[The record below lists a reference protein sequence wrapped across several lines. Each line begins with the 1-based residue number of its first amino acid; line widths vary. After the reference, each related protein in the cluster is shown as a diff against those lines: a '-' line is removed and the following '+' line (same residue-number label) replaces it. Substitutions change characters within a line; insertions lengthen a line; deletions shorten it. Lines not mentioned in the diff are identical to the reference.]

1 MTHKLSKLRNM
12 PIFQYVEA
20 MDKEHLCRN
29 FFRDAAGF
37 TKGWEDSLEET
48 ATDGIYDP
56 AAAGDTEP
64 QIMAN
69 AVKYEPQETGGIII

>member
-1 MTHKLSKLRNM
+1 MLKQWTKSISVGTSSVMQQASLR
-12 PIFQYVEA
+12 
-20 MDKEHLCRN
+20 
-29 FFRDAAGF
+29 AGK
-37 TKGWEDSLEET
+37 TVWRQT

-56 AAAGDTEP
+56 AAAGDKEP